1 MECQYIKIN
10 NENCKYKATQEFYD
24 SELKINKQY
33 CTRHYNKY
41 NNQKK
46 NTEYTKE
53 ESKEES
59 KDILE
64 QIDTNES
71 IIIYKNVNKNL
82 LLKYQ
87 DTSNN
92 DKNLLQYEYQL
103 LTQVFTNHKNII
115 KYADYKIQKNQNVIL
130 KLDYIPI
137 SYDELKTYNLTD
149 IQIKNIGLQLIN
161 VMKYIHSKKYLYIN
175 LNPSNIRFIIE
186 NEEIIVKLIN
196 FDSCIKFINNN
207 SQFINNYQLL
217 ERQGHIHYSSRNI
230 NLGYRGVRLDDIES
244 ILYILLD
251 LLNNNEFDKIK
262 TLKQI
267 GRILNIKNKI
277 LKNKT
282 DKDYINNF
290 IDLINDLISN
300 DDINKELSNRSINY
314 LKFTKVFL

>member
-1 MECQYIKIN
+1 MECQYIKN
-10 NENCKYKATQEFYD
+10 NKENCKYKATQEIYD
-24 SELKINKQY
+24 LEFKISKYY
-33 CTRHYNKY
+33 CTRHYN
-41 NNQKK
+41 NQKK
-46 NTEYTKE
+46 
-53 ESKEES
+53 SKLIDTNKSKLIEEES

-64 QIDTNES
+64 QIDNNKS

-82 LLKYQ
+82 LLKFQ

-115 KYADYKIQKNQNVIL
+115 KYTDYKIQKNQNVIL
-130 KLDYIPI
+130 KLNYIPI
-137 SYDELKTYNLTD
+137 SYNELKTYNLTD
-149 IQIKNIGLQLIN
+149 NQIQNIGIQLIN
-161 VMKYIHSKKYLYIN
+161 VMKYIHSKKYLYID

-186 NEEIIVKLIN
+186 NEDIIVKLIN

-230 NLGYRGVRLDDIES
+230 NLGYRGVRIDDIES

-251 LLNNNEFDKIK
+251 LNNNKIFNKIK

-267 GRILNIKNKI
+267 GRIIDLKNKI

-300 DDINKELSNRSINY
+300 NDLNKNLSNRYVNY
-314 LKFTKVFL
+314 LKFTKIFL